1 MGKPRVD
8 LALLFMVAAVLSVS
22 PHPVL
27 ADSSCS
33 TLDASVTF
41 SSTLSLPPTSSA
53 PFVKIREA
61 IAQGHFELAANL
73 LDKTPRGA
81 ERSLWRGMLLLHLGK
96 TFASIRSLEAAAH
109 FQDSST
115 IETLLAVDYLLLNQR
130 QLTVRSIQK
139 SLALEPGNK
148 LALYLQGRYDFV
160 THNYSQAI
168 EDLQVVLKTEPDDYR
183 SLYYLGYSK
192 WRLGDTAGASRDLR
206 RSVDIIQCKQIDFI
220 AAPETLAELELQTN
234 DLAQALADADWAYR
248 TAAQSKDLEDNI
260 ENASNV
266 LLLRGKIHSALR
278 RQPEAIEDWRQALKL
293 NPALAECWYLLAHL
307 YRQRGEVDLANQAL
321 THFKALHEDL

>member
-1 MGKPRVD
+1 
-8 LALLFMVAAVLSVS
+8 VLSFG
-22 PHPVL
+22 PHTVL
-27 ADSSCS
+27 ADSGCS
-33 TLDASVTF
+33 TLGASVTF

-61 IAQGHFELAANL
+61 IAQGHFDLAGDL
-73 LDKTPRGA
+73 LEKTPRGA
-81 ERSLWRGMLLLHLGK
+81 EQSLWRGMLLLRLGM

-115 IETLLAVDYLLLNQR
+115 IETLLAVDYFLLNQR

-139 SLALEPGNK
+139 SLALDPGNK
-148 LALYLQGRYDFV
+148 LALYLRGRYHFV

-168 EDLQVVLKTEPDDYR
+168 EDLQSVLKAEPDDYR

-192 WRLGDTAGASRDLR
+192 WRLGDTGGAARDLR

-220 AAPETLAELELQTN
+220 AAPQTLAELELQTN
-234 DLAQALADADWAYR
+234 DLAKALADADWAIR
-248 TAAQSKDLEDNI
+248 TAAQSKAPEDNS
-260 ENASNV
+260 EGASNV
-266 LLLRGKIHSALR
+266 FLLRGKIHAALR
-278 RQPEAIEDWRQALKL
+278 RQPEAIADWRQALKL

-307 YRQRGEVDLANQAL
+307 YRQRGEVELANQAL
-321 THFKALHEDL
+321 THFKALHEEL